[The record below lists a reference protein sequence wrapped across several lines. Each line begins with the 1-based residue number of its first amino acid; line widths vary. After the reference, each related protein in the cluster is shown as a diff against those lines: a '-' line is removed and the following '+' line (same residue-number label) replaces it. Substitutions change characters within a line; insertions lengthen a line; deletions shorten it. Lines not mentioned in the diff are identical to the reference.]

1 MKSKLSSIILAAAL
15 ALSSMT
21 YVGNAAADEGKMV
34 GPITKITLAADGKS
48 AVALVKDAK
57 SGETVTLTITDDLTL
72 DKFKDK
78 RIVVGDEI
86 RARWEKDGKNTSK
99 SFKKTAGCY
108 SGWQVPRRQQFCRGR
123 CVRLTGSRAAPPAR
137 IFAHRPA
144 GFLSNSHSPNGSIG
158 RLSHCPMLTT

>member
-78 RIVVGDEI
+78 RIVGGDEI

-99 SFKKTAGCY
+99 SFKKTAGC
-108 SGWQVPRRQQFCRGR
+108 
-123 CVRLTGSRAAPPAR
+123 
-137 IFAHRPA
+137 
-144 GFLSNSHSPNGSIG
+144 
-158 RLSHCPMLTT
+158 